1 MKTGN
6 DSGADAL
13 ARRVAEHLLSREGTG
28 PSWGVDIEEAR
39 EGYAR
44 IAMIVREDMLNGH
57 EIAHGGMI
65 FALADTAFAYAC
77 NSRNV
82 STVAQQASIVFLA
95 QAKAGE
101 RLVAEARE
109 QALSGRSG
117 VYAVRVTTAD
127 GRKIAEFQGLSR
139 SLNQPVLDPP

>member
-1 MKTGN
+1 MS
-6 DSGADAL
+6 DADEL
-13 ARRVAEHLLSREGTG
+13 ACRVAKHLLSREGTG
-28 PSWGVDIEEAR
+28 PAWNIEIEEAR

-44 IAMIVREDMLNGH
+44 IAMIVRPDMLNGH
-57 EIAHGGMI
+57 AIAHGGMI

-95 QAKAGE
+95 QAKEGE

-117 VYAVRVTTAD
+117 VY
-127 GRKIAEFQGLSR
+127 
-139 SLNQPVLDPP
+139 

>member
-1 MKTGN
+1 MT
-6 DSGADAL
+6 SAADAL
-13 ARRVAEHLLSREGTG
+13 ARQVAEHLLSREGTG
-28 PSWGVDIEEAR
+28 AAWGIEIEDVR

-44 IAMIVREDMLNGH
+44 IAMHVRKDMLNGH
-57 EIAHGGMI
+57 GIAHGGMM

-95 QAKAGE
+95 QAREGD

-109 QALSGRSG
+109 QSRANRSG
-117 VYAVRVTTAD
+117 VYVVTVRNDKGEDMAV
-127 GRKIAEFQGLSR
+127 FQGLSR
-139 SLNQPVLDPP
+139 TIGGAAIAPN

>member
-1 MKTGN
+1 
-6 DSGADAL
+6 
-13 ARRVAEHLLSREGTG
+13 
-28 PSWGVDIEEAR
+28 
-39 EGYAR
+39 
-44 IAMIVREDMLNGH
+44 
-57 EIAHGGMI
+57 MI

-82 STVAQQASIVFLA
+82 STVAQAASIVFLA
-95 QAKAGE
+95 QAKEGE

-117 VYAVRVTTAD
+117 VYAVTVSTAD

-139 SLNQPVLDPP
+139 GLDQPVLPSNGLDQSVLPS

>member
-1 MKTGN
+1 MK
-6 DSGADAL
+6 DADAL

-28 PSWGVDIEEAR
+28 PAWGIEIEEAR

-44 IAMIVREDMLNGH
+44 IAMAVRWDMLNGH
-57 EIAHGGMI
+57 AIAHGGMI

-95 QAKAGE
+95 QAREGE

-117 VYAVRVTTAD
+117 VYAVTVTAND

-139 SLNQPVLDPP
+139 SLGQTLLEPP

>member
-1 MKTGN
+1 MT
-6 DSGADAL
+6 
-13 ARRVAEHLLSREGTG
+13 
-28 PSWGVDIEEAR
+28 
-39 EGYAR
+39 
-44 IAMIVREDMLNGH
+44 VRAVLNGRA
-57 EIAHGGMI
+57 IAHGGMI

-82 STVAQQASIVFLA
+82 SSVAQAASIVFLA

-109 QALSGRSG
+109 LALSGRSG
-117 VYAVRVTTAD
+117 VYTVTVATSD

-139 SLNQPVLDPP
+139 SLNQPVLEPP

>member
-1 MKTGN
+1 
-6 DSGADAL
+6 
-13 ARRVAEHLLSREGTG
+13 
-28 PSWGVDIEEAR
+28 
-39 EGYAR
+39 
-44 IAMIVREDMLNGH
+44 MLNGH
-57 EIAHGGMI
+57 AIAHGGMI

-95 QAKAGE
+95 QAKEGE
-101 RLVAEARE
+101 RLVAAARE

-117 VYAVRVTTAD
+117 VCAVSVTGGD

-139 SLNQPVLDPP
+139 SLNQPVLEPP

>member
-1 MKTGN
+1 MSDSN
-6 DSGADAL
+6 DL
-13 ARRVAEHLLSREGTG
+13 ARRVAQHLLSREGTG
-28 PSWGVDIEEAR
+28 PAWGIEIEEAR

-44 IAMIVREDMLNGH
+44 IAMTVRADMLNGH
-57 EIAHGGMI
+57 AIAHGGMI

-82 STVAQQASIVFLA
+82 STVAQSASIVFLA

-101 RLVAEARE
+101 RLVAEAHE

-117 VYAVRVTTAD
+117 VCAVTVTTKGA
-127 GRKIAEFQGLSR
+127 GKIAEFQGLSR
-139 SLNQPVLDPP
+139 SLGGSVMQPP

>member
-1 MKTGN
+1 MTHPPQTT
-6 DSGADAL
+6 ADEL
-13 ARRVAEHLLSREGTG
+13 ARRVAEHLRSREGTG
-28 PSWGVDIEEAR
+28 PAWGIEIEEVR

-44 IAMIVREDMLNGH
+44 IAMTVRKDMLNGH
-57 EIAHGGMI
+57 AIAHGGMI

-82 STVAQQASIVFLA
+82 STVAQAASIVFLA
-95 QAKAGE
+95 QSKAGE

-117 VYAVRVTTAD
+117 VYTVSVTTAE
-127 GRKIAEFQGLSR
+127 GWKIAEFQGLSR
-139 SLNQPVLDPP
+139 GLNQP

>member
-1 MKTGN
+1 MSDSN
-6 DSGADAL
+6 DL
-13 ARRVAEHLLSREGTG
+13 ARRVAQHLLSREGTG
-28 PSWGVDIEEAR
+28 PAWGIEIEEAR

-44 IAMIVREDMLNGH
+44 IAMTVRADMLNGH
-57 EIAHGGMI
+57 AIAHGGMI

-82 STVAQQASIVFLA
+82 STVAQSASIVFLA

-101 RLVAEARE
+101 RLVAEAHE

-117 VYAVRVTTAD
+117 VYAVTVTVKGA
-127 GRKIAEFQGLSR
+127 RKIAEFRACPAASAGR
-139 SLNQPVLDPP
+139 

>member
-1 MKTGN
+1 MT
-6 DSGADAL
+6 DAPQTEADAL

-28 PSWGVDIEEAR
+28 PAWGIEIEEAR

-44 IAMIVREDMLNGH
+44 IAMTVRPDMLNGH
-57 EIAHGGMI
+57 AIAHGGMI

-82 STVAQQASIVFLA
+82 STVAQAASIVFLA

-117 VYAVRVTTAD
+117 VCAVSITTAD

-139 SLNQPVLDPP
+139 SLNHPVLEPP